1 MPETSPTTLAAVE
14 EAGARDRHVLLGLA
28 FCTAC
33 VLGHYPW
40 CRAARPQPPP
50 RESPTQS
57 TPRKRSRPNSPPLA
71 DGPPRTFPCAAAAPQ
86 ASDNLPLSRRADS
99 VMCDPQ
105 DPPRR
110 PLSGPSPAEAHGE
123 GAQAGRSD
131 CQNFQLD
138 KLDVVAGLLTD
149 TASLESAGQG
159 PCDEPLRLPPDGL
172 LSPARSILLTS
183 RSPDPSPTH
192 GVLPGLGPEG
202 SLFEGAG
209 SPGSL
214 TRALAKVS
222 QLLDQLPADSWSVQR
237 AACSAR
243 GEAEVCSLGRLPI
256 SGMRQECGDGGAGN
270 RGQPRSPPGAVEG
283 ETQAPPPG
291 SPGIMRAA
299 SDPASP
305 SHRVSAPGST
315 TDPTSPASPASFTA
329 SACILSQESSTP
341 RPLSRRVS
349 FEDGINP
356 DRRASPPAPEPAAWT
371 DPSTS
376 PPRAPRPP
384 SLAGSRSPRPVRGRP
399 PIFPSV
405 TQPGEGPAP
414 CRRLWGGVPG
424 PGGGASCATLSQE
437 HQVEEAVSL
446 ALDLKLLRHWVS
458 GEGWARLD
466 RRGMPYPPTLDQA
479 LEAEAGAARAV
490 DAALGGLHG
499 QACGAVAARLE
510 GAWAELV
517 AVRTR
522 CWARRSPCPLVRGIL
537 KSPQTLR
544 ADPAGVSEARKAA
557 GQSASQRGA
566 PGAQARGRDGPMDDC
581 AEPAL
586 PSDALATTAT
596 QRDPGSTPAR
606 PSGVVS
612 PAAAPPRLPGGGGSY
627 GARLLLRANASLSPL
642 FVKRERMGPGA
653 DHAPPLSGK
662 RAVETRG
669 GRLLL
674 QAIGSR
680 GAGGAQNDAGQDAS
694 SAPGARRTLLTEAGA
709 PSRP

>member
-105 DPPRR
+105 DPTRR

-202 SLFEGAG
+202 SPFEGAG

-376 PPRAPRPP
+376 PPCVVGLCLCTTGIVPLAVPP
-384 SLAGSRSPRPVRGRP
+384 SCSTFHMSPQRHTIRL
-399 PIFPSV
+399 
-405 TQPGEGPAP
+405 PAP
-414 CRRLWGGVPG
+414 GRAAPVPGCAYCTLQHVHVPCSSPLPGLPDRASPPAPPPPRMQARATPALPGGVQEPPPRARASAHLPLGHPARRGSGPPSQTVGRRAGARRRGLLRHAFPGAPSGGGGVPG
-424 PGGGASCATLSQE
+424 PGP
-437 HQVEEAVSL
+437 EA
-446 ALDLKLLRHWVS
+446 A
-458 GEGWARLD
+458 
-466 RRGMPYPPTLDQA
+466 
-479 LEAEAGAARAV
+479 
-490 DAALGGLHG
+490 AALGVGRGL
-499 QACGAVAARLE
+499 
-510 GAWAELV
+510 
-517 AVRTR
+517 
-522 CWARRSPCPLVRGIL
+522 
-537 KSPQTLR
+537 
-544 ADPAGVSEARKAA
+544 
-557 GQSASQRGA
+557 GA
-566 PGAQARGRDGPMDDC
+566 PGPARH
-581 AEPAL
+581 AL
-586 PSDALATTAT
+586 PAH
-596 QRDPGSTPAR
+596 PGPGA
-606 PSGVVS
+606 
-612 PAAAPPRLPGGGGSY
+612 GGGG
-627 GARLLLRANASLSPL
+627 GRRARRGRRAGRPARAGLR
-642 FVKRERMGPGA
+642 RRR
-653 DHAPPLSGK
+653 
-662 RAVETRG
+662 RAAG
-669 GRLLL
+669 GRL
-674 QAIGSR
+674 G
-680 GAGGAQNDAGQDAS
+680 
-694 SAPGARRTLLTEAGA
+694 
-709 PSRP
+709 